1 MADETDDLEYS
12 ETNVGSAQAQGV
24 RKNIS
29 LKLKG
34 KGRGRGRRGGKTRR
48 TSTKKAVAGTPDED
62 VDETANATTEKSTSE
77 KPFGDSNLDEV
88 ISKLETPAFSPMDR
102 SFPEPLHQ
110 NQKLRWDH
118 KVNLI
123 GEKVIDPL
131 IHCCEKCS
139 LPILNYGRMIPC
151 KHVCCYD
158 CAKKCDKI
166 CPKCD
171 EKVQRI
177 EQSALGT
184 VFMCSYGG
192 GRHVPGACGR
202 TYLSQRDLQAHVN
215 HRHLKPTST
224 SAGGSSTGSGTS
236 HTVPAAN
243 PISVGPSHVPVTR
256 DPRDPRGHLHVDVSH
271 QPMMVGHIQHTQDHR
286 DQLDHS
292 RNPNIPMGSPVGQ
305 IRQYPHSPA
314 SYQTSIPVSSARPN
328 LITVPIQDDGAGH
341 SAPAPAPHIHPQPH
355 ASQYTC
361 SVTTSHPMP
370 TMQHPPTNYAT
381 HAYQHPHS
389 NPAPAY
395 SQAPP
400 ISTQTF
406 TQPPPP
412 VHHQPPIHPP
422 SGPIYST
429 PPPPVHHP
437 PPATYTPPRGPQHPP
452 RPLPPQHFPPPAS
465 GGYEENPTYM
475 QQWNPGNVPPPP
487 TRTALPPRP
496 ITAPPPSANPNV
508 PHLQPRG
515 QADPGYRQPYYQ

>member
-48 TSTKKAVAGTPDED
+48 ASTKKTDTGVADED
-62 VDETANATTEKSTSE
+62 LDEVINAPTEKSTSD
-77 KPFGDSNLDEV
+77 KPFGDSNLDDV
-88 ISKLETPAFSPMDR
+88 ISKLETSSFSPMDR
-102 SFPEPLHQ
+102 SFSEPLHQ

-118 KVNLI
+118 RVNLI

-184 VFMCSYGG
+184 VFMCNYGG
-192 GRHVPGACGR
+192 GKHVPGACGR

-215 HRHLKPTST
+215 HRHLKPNSTST
-224 SAGGSSTGSGTS
+224 SASSGSSAT
-236 HTVPAAN
+236 HTAPPVNPITVAPAA
-243 PISVGPSHVPVTR
+243 HVPIAR

-271 QPMMVGHIQHTQDHR
+271 QPLLVSHMQHSQDHR
-286 DQLDHS
+286 DAVEHA
-292 RNPNIPMGSPVGQ
+292 RNPNLPMGSPVNQ

-314 SYQTSIPVSSARPN
+314 NYQTSIPVSSARPN
-328 LITVPIQDDGAGH
+328 LITVPIQDDGAAH
-341 SAPAPAPHIHPQPH
+341 SAPAPAPHIHPQAH
-355 ASQYTC
+355 APQYTC
-361 SVTTSHPMP
+361 SVTTNHPMP
-370 TMQHPPTNYAT
+370 PLQHPPSNYAT
-381 HAYQHPHS
+381 HGYQHPHP

-400 ISTQTF
+400 LSTQTF
-406 TQPPPP
+406 SQPPPV
-412 VHHQPPIHPP
+412 VHHQPIHAP

-437 PPATYTPPRGPQHPP
+437 PPATYTPPRGPQHPT
-452 RPLPPQHFPPPAS
+452 RALPPQHFAPPAS
-465 GGYEENPTYM
+465 GGYEENPSYL
-475 QQWNPGNVPPPP
+475 QQWGPGNVPPPP
-487 TRTALPPRP
+487 PRTALPPRP
-496 ITAPPPSANPNV
+496 ITAPPPTANPNV
-508 PHLQPRG
+508 PHIPPRG
-515 QADPGYRQPYYQ
+515 PADPAYRPPYYQ